1 MENESKPASSKRME
15 ILQQSLAKKQTAF
28 DNKLQAHFDD
38 VQSANGQPLND
49 KRNGQATMNRWERQ
63 NESLRT
69 LQKSIEKTEA
79 AIEREQRKIDYVAR
93 TPIPEF
99 LKPMLEAGE
108 ITQWRKYPNRFFVPG
123 VEKAR
128 IVWHEDK
135 QEFGYS
141 HLQGVKG
148 EQYAK
153 FRDTYN
159 HIRALHKQER
169 EKTLKTNSMENPAQD
184 TVADKAWQSASPD
197 NVSDGLFTEPSEKS
211 LSSSMRPSET
221 VQTAFSNGV
230 SEQSPQGS
238 LNVLKHQYLMQTA
251 TLSTADKQH
260 RTVLEHALEK
270 TIFGLP
276 VDIQMQARINFYR
289 SHVQDTAK
297 KYETTAERQPET
309 GIER

>member
-1 MENESKPASSKRME
+1 MENESKPAGSKRMD

-63 NESLRT
+63 NESLLT

-79 AIEREQRKIDYVAR
+79 AIEREQRKIDHVAR
-93 TPIPEF
+93 TLIPEF

-148 EQYAK
+148 GQYAK

-169 EKTLKTNSMENPAQD
+169 EKTLKINNVENPVQD
-184 TVADKAWQSASPD
+184 TVVDKARQSAL
-197 NVSDGLFTEPSEKS
+197 SDKYQAA
-211 LSSSMRPSET
+211 RDAY
-221 VQTAFSNGV
+221 V
-230 SEQSPQGS
+230 
-238 LNVLKHQYLMQTA
+238 
-251 TLSTADKQH
+251 KQ
-260 RTVLEHALEK
+260 TVLFPDPQRQRRNLLESQMENLIK
-270 TIFGLP
+270 GLP
-276 VDIQMQARINFYR
+276 EQTQMQARTNFYV
-289 SHVQDTAK
+289 SQVSGQI
-297 KYETTAERQPET
+297 RQKSDKPTLGQGE
-309 GIER
+309 IEFDR